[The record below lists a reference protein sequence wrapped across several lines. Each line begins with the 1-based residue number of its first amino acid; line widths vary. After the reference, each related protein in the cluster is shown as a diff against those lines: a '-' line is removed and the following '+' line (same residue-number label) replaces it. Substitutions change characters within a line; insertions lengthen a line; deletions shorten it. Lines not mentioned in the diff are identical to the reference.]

1 MDPDGD
7 GGDGGIDGYYDYYH
21 TRTMGDGRVGDIFD
35 RGDSRRRSGDSQTP
49 VVTLNDGPLPH
60 HRHTLTLQ
68 NDVVEFYG
76 RKMDMNGGMGPCTV
90 PSIAI
95 HSLVS

>member
-1 MDPDGD
+1 MWDE
-7 GGDGGIDGYYDYYH
+7 
-21 TRTMGDGRVGDIFD
+21 RVGDIFD
-35 RGDSRRRSGDSQTP
+35 RGDSRRWHRHWSGDSQTP